1 MTTLFVTS
9 SGTEIGKT
17 FVTTLLVRQ
26 LRAQGRRVA
35 ALKPVISGMTAEDF
49 ADSDTALL
57 LDALERPATHQA
69 VADMSPWRF
78 QAALSPDMAAAL
90 EDRAVPFDAVVD
102 HCRTARTA
110 AEDVLVIEGVGGI
123 MVPLD
128 DRHTVLDWLV
138 AVAGSMTVRPV
149 LVVGSYLGT
158 LSHTLTAAAVMSQQ
172 GVPPTAV
179 VVSESADSTVS
190 LSATTETLA
199 RFLPDTPIVT
209 LPRLPADGT
218 GAPDLTALAG

>member
-1 MTTLFVTS
+1 MTTLFITS

-17 FVTTLLVRQ
+17 FVGSLLVRQ
-26 LRAQGRRVA
+26 LRAQGRGVA
-35 ALKPVISGMTAEDF
+35 ALKPVISGVTAEDF

-57 LDALERPATHQA
+57 LDALARPATVEAIQ
-69 VADMSPWRF
+69 DMSPWRF

-90 EDRAVPFDAVVD
+90 EGRDVPFNALVD
-102 HCRTARTA
+102 HCAAARA
-110 AEDVLVIEGVGGI
+110 AAQDVLVIEGVGGI

-128 DRHTVLDWLV
+128 QRHTVLDWLM
-138 AVAGSMTVRPV
+138 AVAGRMAVRPV

-158 LSHTLTAAAVMSQQ
+158 LSHTLTAAAVMAHH
-172 GVPPTAV
+172 GVPPTAI
-179 VVSESADSTVS
+179 VVSQSPDSTVS
-190 LSATTETLA
+190 LSATVETLA
-199 RFLPDTPIVT
+199 RFLPDIPIVT